1 MTSIE
6 LDGGAS
12 LLPSHDTVKERLKRA
27 LYSRAWFAGLAVL
40 LVLSVA
46 SFAIF
51 MANDSRKEPWFVALE
66 ASLNVALLLEVS
78 LRVYA
83 FGLRD
88 WLNIADIVICVSCI
102 GAFITYAFFHTEDGV
117 VFAVLLAA
125 RYTLQFVR
133 AILYYRKRVEFNRA
147 QDTIVDFSSVPATPQ
162 NVFED

>member
-12 LLPSHDTVKERLKRA
+12 LLPSHDTFKERLKRA

-51 MANDSRKEPWFVALE
+51 LANESRKEPWFVALE
-66 ASLNVALLLEVS
+66 ASLNVALLVEVS
-78 LRVYA
+78 LRLYA
-83 FGLRD
+83 FGVRD
-88 WLNIADIVICVSCI
+88 WMNILDIIICVSCM
-102 GAFITYAFFHTEDGV
+102 GAFILYVLRTEDGV
-117 VFAVLLAA
+117 VFTVLLAA
-125 RYTLQFVR
+125 RYSVQFVR
-133 AILYYRKRVEFNRA
+133 VLLFYRKRVEFNRA

>member
-12 LLPSHDTVKERLKRA
+12 LLPSHDTFKERLKRA
-27 LYSRAWFAGLAVL
+27 LYGRAWFAGLAVL

-51 MANDSRKEPWFVALE
+51 LANESRKEPWFVALE
-66 ASLNVALLLEVS
+66 ASLNVALLVEVS
-78 LRVYA
+78 LRLYA
-83 FGLRD
+83 FGVRD
-88 WLNIADIVICVSCI
+88 WMNILDIIICVSCM
-102 GAFITYAFFHTEDGV
+102 GAFILYVLRTEDGV
-117 VFAVLLAA
+117 VFTVLLAA
-125 RYTLQFVR
+125 RYSVQFVR
-133 AILYYRKRVEFNRA
+133 VLLFYRKRVEFNRA